1 MIDAIELR
9 EIVISRAEM
18 TQIYAAASAL
28 ACFAMQHPATARE
41 LLITAPGTLLT
52 DLRAMIA
59 RFEQLKRE
67 AGE

>member
-1 MIDAIELR
+1 MSEAIRLHEV
-9 EIVISRAEM
+9 VIGRAEM

-28 ACFAMQHPATARE
+28 ACLAMRHPNTARE
-41 LLITAPGTLLT
+41 LLVIAPGTLLT